1 MKYRAMRR
9 NRIALVRSVPEVISM
24 TCIIILK
31 DPPSNIIAFVHRT
44 LYRTIG
50 YYMYTI
56 SVTLSPRG
64 YYKFFIRASVD
75 SISKHTAQ
83 VIVLM
88 NRRCSVRHKMY
99 SHY

>member
-31 DPPSNIIAFVHRT
+31 DPPNSIIAFVHRT

-64 YYKFFIRASVD
+64 YYKIENSNIQL
-75 SISKHTAQ
+75 SECEGWTSPIKS
-83 VIVLM
+83 
-88 NRRCSVRHKMY
+88 N
-99 SHY
+99 

>member
-1 MKYRAMRR
+1 MHTGMKYRAMRR
-9 NRIALVRSVPEVISM
+9 NRIALVRSVPDVISM

-64 YYKFFIRASVD
+64 YYKYTHILPNV
-75 SISKHTAQ
+75 K
-83 VIVLM
+83 
-88 NRRCSVRHKMY
+88 
-99 SHY
+99 